1 MSVKRY
7 DFDCYAFYDSARLS
21 VNECED
27 GDYVLH
33 SDYADLLTSHTAL
46 VEAVKSVLE
55 WEYIKLVTED
65 HIDGD
70 GLCRSLDALAALVE
84 EARKND

>member
-27 GDYVLH
+27 GDYVRH
-33 SDYADLLTSHTAL
+33 SDYATLETRHNAL
-46 VEAVKSVLE
+46 VDAVKSVLE
-55 WEYIKLVTED
+55 WEYTKLVTED

-70 GLCRSLDALAALVE
+70 GLCRSLDALAALVGE
-84 EARKND
+84 EK